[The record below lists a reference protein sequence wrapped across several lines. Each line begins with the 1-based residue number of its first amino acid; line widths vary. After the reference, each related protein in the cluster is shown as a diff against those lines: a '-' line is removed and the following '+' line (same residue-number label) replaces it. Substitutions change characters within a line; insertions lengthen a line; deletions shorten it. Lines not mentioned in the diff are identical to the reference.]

1 MRTEKTDV
9 APHST
14 EIQGSWETIRKNE
27 DVSKFESKEEINR
40 LLDNTPY

>member
-9 APHST
+9 APNPT
-14 EIQGSWETIRKNE
+14 EIQVSWEIISKNE

-40 LLDNTPY
+40 LLNSAPY